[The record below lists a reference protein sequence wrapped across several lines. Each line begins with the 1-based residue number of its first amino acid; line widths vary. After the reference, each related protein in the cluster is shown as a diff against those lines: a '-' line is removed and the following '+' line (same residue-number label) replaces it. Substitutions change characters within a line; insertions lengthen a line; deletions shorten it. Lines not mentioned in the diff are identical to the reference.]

1 MVTGYY
7 AGACALFMLS
17 LAWRVVSERRRAK
30 VGLGDGGDEALQRAI
45 RVHANFLEYV
55 PLALVLL
62 LIYEMSGAK
71 TAYVNAFGLLLLL
84 SRVMHAAGLG
94 RSAGYSRGRYLGTLG
109 TWVAI
114 AALSVLLMIEGF
126 PAILK

>member
-1 MVTGYY
+1 
-7 AGACALFMLS
+7 
-17 LAWRVVSERRRAK
+17 
-30 VGLGDGGDEALQRAI
+30 
-45 RVHANFLEYV
+45 
-55 PLALVLL
+55 VLL

-71 TAYVNAFGLLLLL
+71 AAYVNAFGLLLLL
-84 SRVMHAAGLG
+84 SRILHAAGLG
-94 RSAGYSRGRYLGTLG
+94 RSAGYSPGRYLGTLG